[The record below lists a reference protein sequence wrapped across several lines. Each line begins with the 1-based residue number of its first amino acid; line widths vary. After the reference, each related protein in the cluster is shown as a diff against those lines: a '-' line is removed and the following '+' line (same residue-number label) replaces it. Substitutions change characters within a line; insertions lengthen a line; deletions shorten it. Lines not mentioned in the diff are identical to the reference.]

1 VPHRASPT
9 LEDVARAADVS
20 RATASRALAGS
31 ASTPARARVHDAAR
45 QLGYST
51 NPVARALAS
60 GSGLRLAVV
69 VHGRRADV
77 LDDPYTDR
85 VVAAAARA
93 AAPQGVGVSASWLPM
108 DRSAPRLLERLGE
121 DRGVCGVILVNTTER
136 VLAALPASLRGR
148 VVSIGVGATGVP
160 SFDVDNGGAATAI
173 LNHMYGTGRRRI
185 AMVTGPAWLPCTARP
200 VDAYRDLMAATG
212 SPVRLVSGDFSAHS
226 GHCAAAEIMRRWP
239 DTDAVYAI
247 SDAPALG
254 VLAALGGSGVDVPGD
269 VAVAGF
275 DDIPFAELSRP
286 ALTTASHPVSRI
298 ATAAAEAVLSGR
310 PAPPVTSFASELIRR
325 HST

>member
-1 VPHRASPT
+1 MPHRASPT

-20 RATASRALAGS
+20 RATASRALAGP
-31 ASTPARARVHDAAR
+31 ASTPARARVHAAAR
-45 QLGYST
+45 QLGYTT
-51 NPVARALAS
+51 NPVARALAN

-69 VHGRRADV
+69 VHGRGADV

-85 VVAAAARA
+85 VIAAAARA

-108 DRSAPRLLERLGE
+108 DRTGPRLLEQLGE

-148 VVSIGVGATGVP
+148 VVSIGVGAPGVP
-160 SFDVDNGGAATAI
+160 SFDVNNGGGATAI
-173 LNHMYGTGRRRI
+173 LNHLYGSGRRRI
-185 AMVTGPAWLPCTARP
+185 AMITGPAWLPCATRP

-212 SPVRLVSGDFSAHS
+212 SPVRLVPGDFSVHS
-226 GHCAAAEIMRRWP
+226 GRRAAVEILRRWP

-275 DDIPFAELSRP
+275 DDIPFATLSAP
-286 ALTTASHPVSRI
+286 ALTTATHPVSRI

-310 PAPPVTSFASELIRR
+310 SAPPVTLFASELILRR
-325 HST
+325 SA